1 MLVCVDINIAKKHLK
16 RQLQEQLFASC
27 HYYSLTQMW
36 IMSRIATACEIK
48 VKPNNV

>member
-1 MLVCVDINIAKKHLK
+1 MLVFLDINIAKKHLK
-16 RQLQEQLFASC
+16 CQLQEQLFAPS

-36 IMSRIATACEIK
+36 IMSHIATASEIK